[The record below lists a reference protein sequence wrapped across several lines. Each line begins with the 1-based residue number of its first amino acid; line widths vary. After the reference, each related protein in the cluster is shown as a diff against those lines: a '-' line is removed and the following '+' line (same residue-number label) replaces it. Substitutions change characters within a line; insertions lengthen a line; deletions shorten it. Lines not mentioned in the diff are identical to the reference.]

1 MRCLVIGGTGLIG
14 SSVLAA
20 CADRGYARLGTGY
33 SAPSADAAPLDLR
46 DTDSVRELIA
56 DYQPDVTFLAAGP
69 NDATVAEGNPARCRA
84 ILAGGA
90 AEVAAAVARTGGSV
104 VLFSSDEVF
113 GECPTARREE
123 DAVAPVG
130 ALARAHAAAEAAVR
144 ERLPDRHLILRTG
157 WVFGPDERSAGV
169 VQQWEAMFAAGE
181 RLAAATDAHGQPTFA
196 PDLAEV
202 AVELARLGHTG
213 TVHAVGPDRQTAFT
227 FARLTAHL
235 FGFDTDLIEATEADA
250 SARPKRV
257 WLDRFKLR
265 TLLGSRC
272 VRGTADGLRAIRGH
286 RLSATGLR
294 RAA

>member
-33 SAPSADAAPLDLR
+33 SAPESDMAPLDLR
-46 DTDSVRELIA
+46 DADSIRELIA

-69 NDATVAEGNPARCRA
+69 NDAAVAETNPTRCKA
-84 ILAGGA
+84 IIAGGA
-90 AEVAAAVARTGGSV
+90 AEVAAAVARIGGSV
-104 VLFSSDEVF
+104 VLFSGDEVF

-123 DAVAPVG
+123 DLVAPAG

-144 ERLPDRHLILRTG
+144 ERLPDRHLILRAG
-157 WVFGPDERSAGV
+157 WAFGPDERLAGA
-169 VQQWEAMFAAGE
+169 VQQWATAFAAGE
-181 RLAAATDAHGQPTFA
+181 RVDAATDRHGQPTYA

-227 FARLTAHL
+227 FARLAAHI
-235 FGFDTDLIEATEADA
+235 FGHDTDLIAATEGDV
-250 SARPKRV
+250 SPRPKRV

-265 TLLGSRC
+265 TLLGARC
-272 VRGTADGLRAIRGH
+272 IRGTADGLRAVRDY
-286 RLSATGLR
+286 RTPATPLR